1 MFSHFHLR
9 PWATHTRAAIA
20 QACAFAVVVLGV
32 LSLRPDLH
40 AHVHHDAHEASH
52 GCAVVLYAGGIE
64 PVSTEQ
70 PCLAPRERVNAVA
83 ALTAPSLQLEQPAR
97 LRPPGRAPPRA

>member
-1 MFSHFHLR
+1 
-9 PWATHTRAAIA
+9 
-20 QACAFAVVVLGV
+20 VVLLGV

-52 GCAVVLYAGGIE
+52 ACAVVLYAGGIE
-64 PVSTEQ
+64 PASTEQ
-70 PCLAPRERVNAVA
+70 PCLAPSERVDTVA
-83 ALTAPSLQLEQPAR
+83 ASAAPRLRLEPPER